1 MQRHTFKEKFMQKDY
16 FYKQEQQDLQKL
28 KMALSYIKELNEI
41 KYDELS

>member
-1 MQRHTFKEKFMQKDY
+1 MQKDY
-16 FYKQEQQDLQKL
+16 FNKQEQQDLQKL